1 MSDST
6 PENKQRS
13 QYARPD
19 EKGCPTF
26 DWQLTSSS
34 VCDVVRLVAK
44 LEVLPVIF
52 VPGIMGSNLRQN
64 SKQKLPVWRLDT
76 TLGQPLGLARD
87 LSSAKAKDRQ
97 KLLHPDLVEVDPEG
111 AVPER
116 IDGIGN
122 ADAIRARG
130 WGQVGQGSY
139 HGFLEWLEEH
149 LNPHE
154 LNPARWPEYRQVE
167 ATIGPIPKPGAEPK
181 LFPGIKMR
189 LEGEP
194 FNAEAPFSS
203 ILTDDL
209 LRRAKFWMPV
219 HAVGYNWLASNQKAA
234 KDTLKPAILRII
246 ERYNAGQFSCSQV
259 ILVTH
264 SMGGLV
270 VRACAQLPD
279 MADKI
284 AGIVHGVMPATGA
297 AVAYRRCKVGM
308 ADESY
313 IAGLVIGSTGQEVT
327 AVFAQAPGALEL
339 LPSQDYR
346 SGWLK
351 IMQGNAPVDAWPK
364 TNPYDDIYLC
374 RDKWWGLVNEE
385 WLSPKGGV
393 PLKWGQYAR
402 NVALSKEFHANL
414 SGKYH
419 PNTYVYYGADPKQ
432 KSFEAVTW
440 RMRRGLKPDDR
451 PGPAAAHVKDFSAQ
465 QVRMDGVSPEYVG
478 GGTEFFVSPVGM
490 YASTYETSYWEL
502 HCEMQDGIGDGTVP
516 QSSGAAPLKGGNAGV
531 KQQFRLTGFDHE
543 KSYKNSDTARRATL
557 YAITKITGTAK
568 SRA

>member
-1 MSDST
+1 M
-6 PENKQRS
+6 P
-13 QYARPD
+13 
-19 EKGCPTF
+19 
-26 DWQLTSSS
+26 
-34 VCDVVRLVAK
+34 RLLK
-44 LEVLPVIF
+44 
-52 VPGIMGSNLRQN
+52 
-64 SKQKLPVWRLDT
+64 RLSH
-76 TLGQPLGLARD
+76 LVYE
-87 LSSAKAKDRQ
+87 SA
-97 KLLHPDLVEVDPEG
+97 
-111 AVPER
+111 
-116 IDGIGN
+116 
-122 ADAIRARG
+122 
-130 WGQVGQGSY
+130 
-139 HGFLEWLEEH
+139 
-149 LNPHE
+149 
-154 LNPARWPEYRQVE
+154 
-167 ATIGPIPKPGAEPK
+167 
-181 LFPGIKMR
+181 
-189 LEGEP
+189 
-194 FNAEAPFSS
+194 
-203 ILTDDL
+203 
-209 LRRAKFWMPV
+209 
-219 HAVGYNWLASNQKAA
+219 ASNKEAA

-246 ERYNAGQFSCSQV
+246 ERYNVGQFSCSQV

-270 VRACAQLPD
+270 ARACAQLPD

-351 IMQGNAPVDAWPK
+351 IMQDNAPVDTWPK

-374 RDKWWGLVNEE
+374 RDKWWGLVKEE
-385 WLSPKGGV
+385 WLSPKDGV
-393 PLKWGQYAR
+393 PLKWEKFER
-402 NVALSKEFHANL
+402 NITKSQAFHRKI

-419 PNTYVYYGADPKQ
+419 PNTYVYYGADSKQ

-451 PGPAAAHVKDFSAQ
+451 LAPSAAQVKDFSAQ

-543 KSYKNSDTARRATL
+543 KSYKKSDTARRATL

-568 SRA
+568 SSA